1 MHSGVH
7 TITKRQITGFRRA
20 ATVLAWCVIL
30 AVPAHGDLV
39 ADLRSCGLTA
49 GEKEYVSSVVDGDT
63 VVLKS
68 GAQVRLV
75 GIQAPKLPLGR
86 KGFEPW
92 PLGDEAK
99 AALEAL
105 ALHRRVRLFNGK
117 TRLDRHGRIL
127 AHLLVETANGDLV
140 WAEQHLLEAG
150 FARVYS
156 FADNRACVEEMLSLE
171 RAARAQ
177 QRGMW
182 ADAFYDIRSQWQS
195 GRYLGTF
202 QLVEGKVLDVAEVR
216 TGVYLNFEENWREDF
231 SVFIARRDLRRFG
244 GKEHELA
251 NLKGQW
257 IRVRGWLKL
266 RNGPMIDVSHPEQI
280 EIPGEQAGEQTRE

>member
-1 MHSGVH
+1 MRGYRGTLSL
-7 TITKRQITGFRRA
+7 T
-20 ATVLAWCVIL
+20 ATLPLTLVGLVMFFVA
-30 AVPAHGDLV
+30 PAHGDLV
-39 ADLRSCGLTA
+39 DDLRACGLTA
-49 GEKEYVSSVVDGDT
+49 GEKEFVSGVVDGDT
-63 VVLKS
+63 VILKS
-68 GAQVRLV
+68 GAQVRLI

-86 KGFEPW
+86 KDFEPW

-99 AALEAL
+99 TALETL
-105 ALHRRVRLFNGK
+105 ALHRDVRLFNSK
-117 TRLDRHGRIL
+117 AREDRHGRIL
-127 AHLLVETANGDLV
+127 AHLIIETANDGLV
-140 WAEQHLLEAG
+140 WAEQHMLKAG
-150 FARVYS
+150 LARVYS
-156 FADNRACVEEMLSLE
+156 FADNRLCVENMLRFE
-171 RAARAQ
+171 RKARAEHL
-177 QRGMW
+177 GMW
-182 ADAFYDIRSQWQS
+182 SDAFYNIRPQWQS

-231 SVFIARRDLRRFG
+231 SIFIARRDLRRFG

-280 EIPGEQAGEQTRE
+280 EIPGKQTKE

>member
-1 MHSGVH
+1 MIAREEMRRYRRSLSLA
-7 TITKRQITGFRRA
+7 TTLTGLGMFL
-20 ATVLAWCVIL
+20 V
-30 AVPAHGDLV
+30 VPAHGDLV
-39 ADLRSCGLTA
+39 GDLRACGLTA

-63 VVLKS
+63 VILKS

-86 KGFEPW
+86 KDFEPW

-99 AALEAL
+99 TALAALT
-105 ALHRRVRLFNGK
+105 LHRNVRLFNSK
-117 TRLDRHGRIL
+117 SRQDRHGRIL
-127 AHLLVETANGDLV
+127 AHLIVETPGSDLV
-140 WAEQHLLEAG
+140 WAEQHMLEVG
-150 FARVYS
+150 LARVYS
-156 FADNRACVEEMLSLE
+156 FADNRLCVENMLRFE
-171 RAARAQ
+171 REARA
-177 QRGMW
+177 RHLGMW
-182 ADAFYDIRSQWQS
+182 SDAFYDIRPQWQS

-280 EIPGEQAGEQTRE
+280 EIPGEQAED

>member
-1 MHSGVH
+1 MQGNQGAL
-7 TITKRQITGFRRA
+7 TITKRQVTGFRRA
-20 ATVLAWCVIL
+20 AAVLAWCVIL
-30 AVPAHGDLV
+30 AAPAHGDLV
-39 ADLRSCGLTA
+39 AELRACGLTA
-49 GEKEYVSSVVDGDT
+49 GEKEFVSSVVDGDT

-92 PLGDEAK
+92 PLGEEAK
-99 AALEAL
+99 TALETL
-105 ALHRRVRLFNGK
+105 ALHREVRLFNGK
-117 TRLDRHGRIL
+117 AREDRHGRIL
-127 AHLLVETANGDLV
+127 AHLVVETAKDGSV

-150 FARVYS
+150 LARVYS
-156 FADNRACVEEMLSLE
+156 FADNRSCVANMLSFE
-171 RAARAQ
+171 RDARA
-177 QRGMW
+177 RRLGMW
-182 ADAFYDIRSQWQS
+182 ADAFYDIRPQWQS

-202 QLVEGKVLDVAEVR
+202 QLVEGEVLDVAEVR

-280 EIPGEQAGEQTRE
+280 EIPSEHTEE

>member
-1 MHSGVH
+1 MQVNLGAH
-7 TITKRQITGFRRA
+7 TIAKRQITECRLI
-20 ATVLAWCVIL
+20 VVILAWCVIL

-39 ADLRSCGLTA
+39 DDLRACGLTA
-49 GEKEYVSSVVDGDT
+49 GEKEFVSSVVDGDT
-63 VVLKS
+63 VILKS

-105 ALHRRVRLFNGK
+105 ALHRQVRLFNGK
-117 TRLDRHGRIL
+117 AREDRHGRIL
-127 AHLLVETANGDLV
+127 AHLVVESQNEGPV
-140 WAEQHLLEAG
+140 WAERHLLESG
-150 FARVYS
+150 LARVYS
-156 FADNRACVEEMLSLE
+156 FADNRFCVEEMLGFE
-171 RAARAQ
+171 RAARAK

-280 EIPGEQAGEQTRE
+280 EIPGEHTEE